1 MGERDFLT
9 PPSCLN
15 HLGVIIPTR
24 DWLFSTLFVIQL
36 CFTFGKKTAIW
47 NCFSHRLEIKRVFE
61 PGRVTGNNIEVILCI
76 TIVCN

>member
-15 HLGVIIPTR
+15 RLGVIIPTR

-47 NCFSHRLEIKRVFE
+47 NCELFFLIGWKSSAFLNKVGSQGI
-61 PGRVTGNNIEVILCI
+61 ILKLYYA
-76 TIVCN
+76 